1 MEKPFSPK
9 PMADY
14 IIERID
20 SVYCRVWCERGL
32 SQELCDYFT
41 FKVPGAHF
49 MPSYR
54 NKMWDGKIR
63 LYSIHDYKLFAGLV
77 EYVFRFAKDRDY
89 TVEYRDGKDAW
100 AKNQDITDQDVTNF
114 FDKVLKPHSAG
125 KLLTAHNHQI
135 DGVGHA
141 LRKKRCLLISPTA
154 SGKSL
159 IIYALIRFYLDTLP
173 KNRKVLIIVPTTS
186 LVSQMCSDFADYS
199 SEDPNWNAE
208 DHCHMVFAGRDKIAD
223 KRVIVSTW
231 QSIYKMKGNYFK
243 NFGAVVGDECHLFKA
258 ASLKAIMTKLKKCDY
273 RVGLTGTLDGT
284 LTHKL
289 VIEGLFGPAKKV
301 VSTKELMDK
310 DLLAKLSIDCILL
323 QYPDEERAA
332 CKKLTYNEEID
343 FLVGHSGRNKFIRD
357 LAISL
362 KGNTLVLYR
371 LVQKHGKALHKSIE
385 KAAADGRKVFFVY
398 GGTEVTQREEIRRI
412 TELEN
417 DAIIV
422 ASYGT
427 FSTGINIKRLHNIIF
442 ASPSKSRIRILQ
454 SLGRSLRKGER
465 KDVAKLYDVADDL
478 HWKKRKNYTLKHFID
493 RVMLYNAE
501 KFEYR
506 TVKINV
512 PRP

>member
-1 MEKPFSPK
+1 MSDF
-9 PMADY
+9 
-14 IIERID
+14 IIEPID

-41 FKVPGAHF
+41 FKVPGAQF

-63 LYSIHDYKLFAGLV
+63 LYSIYDYKLFSGLI
-77 EYVFRFAKDRDY
+77 EYVFRFAEERSY
-89 TVEYRDGKDAW
+89 TIEFRDGNDAW
-100 AKNQDITDQDVTNF
+100 MKEQPVAEQDVVNF
-114 FDKVLKPHSAG
+114 FEKKLRPHSSG
-125 KLLTAHNHQI
+125 KKLTPRDHQI
-135 DGVGHA
+135 QGVLHA

-159 IIYALIRFYLDTLP
+159 IIYALVRFCLDTLP
-173 KNRKVLIIVPTTS
+173 PNRKVLIIVPTTS
-186 LVSQMCSDFADYS
+186 LVSQMCSDFEDYS
-199 SEDPNWNAE
+199 SKDPDWNSR
-208 DHCHMVFAGRDKIAD
+208 DHCHMVFAGRDKISE

-243 NFGAVVGDECHLFKA
+243 HFGAVFGDECHLFKA
-258 ASLKAIMTKLKKCDY
+258 ASLKSIMTKLKECDY
-273 RVGLTGTLDGT
+273 RVGTTGTLDGT
-284 LTHKL
+284 KTHKL

-301 VSTKELMDK
+301 VSTKELMDQ

-323 QYPDEERAA
+323 KYPEETRAA
-332 CKKLTYNEEID
+332 CKKLAYNEEID
-343 FLVGHSGRNKFIRD
+343 FLVAHAGRNRFIRD
-357 LAISL
+357 LALRL

-371 LVQKHGKALHKSIE
+371 LVEKHGRDLHRSIE
-385 KAAADGRKVFFVY
+385 KAAKNGRKVFFVH

-412 TELEN
+412 TEQEN

-427 FSTGINIKRLHNIIF
+427 FSTGINIKRLHNIVF

-454 SLGRSLRKGER
+454 SLGRSLRKGDR
-465 KDVAKLYDVADDL
+465 KDLATLFDVADDL

-493 RVMLYNAE
+493 RVMLYNGE
-501 KFEYR
+501 EFEYR

-512 PRP
+512 PEP

>member
-1 MEKPFSPK
+1 
-9 PMADY
+9 MADL
-14 IIERID
+14 ILEPID
-20 SVYCRVWCERGL
+20 SVYCRVWCPNRGL

-41 FKVPGAHF
+41 FKVPGAQF

-63 LYSIHDYKLFAGLV
+63 LYSIHDYKLFRGLL
-77 EYVFRFAKDRDY
+77 EYVFRFAEERNY
-89 TVEYRDGKDAW
+89 TIEFRDGKKAW
-100 AKNQDITDQDVTNF
+100 TKDQVVSNLDVTNF
-114 FDKVLKPHSAG
+114 FDKVLKPHSEG
-125 KLLTAHNHQI
+125 KQLTPREHQVE
-135 DGVGHA
+135 GVGHA
-141 LRKKRCLLISPTA
+141 LRKKRCLLVSPTA

-159 IIYALIRFYLDTLP
+159 IIYALVRYHLDTLP

-199 SEDPNWNAE
+199 SEDPNWNSE
-208 DHCHMVFAGRDKIAD
+208 DHCHMVFAGRDKMSE

-231 QSIYKMKGNYFK
+231 QSIYKQPLAYFK
-243 NFGAVVGDECHLFKA
+243 HFGAVFGDECHLFKA
-258 ASLKAIMTKLKKCDY
+258 ASLKSIMTKLKKCDY

-289 VIEGLFGPAKKV
+289 VIEGLFGPVKKV

-323 QYPDEERAA
+323 KYPEATRKL
-332 CKKLTYNEEID
+332 CKKLTYHEEID
-343 FLVGHSGRNKFIRD
+343 FLVSHKWRNRFLRD
-357 LAISL
+357 LAL
-362 KGNTLVLYR
+362 KLTGNTLVLYR
-371 LVQKHGKALHKSIE
+371 LVEKHGKDLHRIIE
-385 KAAADGRKVFFVY
+385 KAAKTGRKVFFVH

-412 TELEN
+412 TETQN

-454 SLGRSLRKGER
+454 SLGRSLRKGDQ
-465 KDVAKLYDVADDL
+465 KDLATLYDVADDL

-493 RVMLYNAE
+493 RIMLYNGE
-501 KFEYR
+501 EFEYR

-512 PRP
+512 PSP

>member
-1 MEKPFSPK
+1 
-9 PMADY
+9 MAD
-14 IIERID
+14 IILEQID
-20 SVYCRVWCERGL
+20 SVYCRVWCERGV

-41 FKVPGAHF
+41 FKVPGAQF

-63 LYSIHDYKLFAGLV
+63 LYSIHDFKLFTGLV
-77 EYVFRFAKDRDY
+77 EYVFRFAEERDY
-89 TVEYRDGKDAW
+89 IVEFRDGKDAW
-100 AKNQDITDQDVTNF
+100 FKDQKVTEQDAINF
-114 FDKVLKPHSAG
+114 FEKVLDPHSEG
-125 KLLTAHNHQI
+125 KRLTPRAHQI
-135 DGVGHA
+135 EGLVHA

-159 IIYALIRFYLDTLP
+159 ILYALVRFYLDTLP
-173 KNRKVLIIVPTTS
+173 EKKKVLIIVPTTS

-199 SEDPNWNAE
+199 SEDPNWKAN
-208 DHCHMVFAGRDKIAD
+208 DHCHMIFSGRSKTSE

-231 QSIYKMKGNYFK
+231 QSIYKMKGDYFK
-243 NFGAVVGDECHLFKA
+243 DFGAVLGDECHLFKA
-258 ASLKAIMTKLKKCDY
+258 QSLKSIMTKLKKCDY
-273 RVGLTGTLDGT
+273 RVGMTGTLDGT
-284 LTHKL
+284 KTHKL

-323 QYPDEERAA
+323 KYPEVERKA
-332 CKKLTYNEEID
+332 CRKLTYNEEID
-343 FLVGHSGRNKFIRD
+343 FLVGYEWRNNFIRD
-357 LAISL
+357 LALSL

-371 LVQKHGKALHKSIE
+371 LVAKHGRELHKSIE
-385 KAAADGRKVFFVY
+385 KAARTGRKVFFVY
-398 GGTEVTQREEIRRI
+398 GGTEVIQREEIRRI
-412 TELEN
+412 TEKEN

-454 SLGRSLRKGER
+454 SLGRSLRKGDR
-465 KDVAKLYDVADDL
+465 KELAKLFDIADDL
-478 HWKKRKNYTLKHFID
+478 HWKKRKNFTLKHFID
-493 RVMLYNAE
+493 RVLLYNAE
-501 KFEYR
+501 EFEYS

-512 PRP
+512 PKP

>member
-1 MEKPFSPK
+1 
-9 PMADY
+9 MAD
-14 IIERID
+14 IILEPID
-20 SVYCRVWCERGL
+20 SVYCRVWCPNRGL

-41 FKVPGAHF
+41 FKVPGAQF

-54 NKMWDGKIR
+54 SKMWDGKIR
-63 LYSIHDYKLFAGLV
+63 LYSVHDYKLFRGLI
-77 EYVFRFAKDRDY
+77 EYVFRFAEERNY
-89 TVEYRDGKDAW
+89 TVECRDGKDAW
-100 AKNQDITDQDVTNF
+100 LKEEPVTNQDVANF
-114 FDKVLKPHSAG
+114 FEKVLKPHSQG
-125 KLLTAHNHQI
+125 KRLTPREHQI
-135 DGVGHA
+135 EGVGHA
-141 LRKKRCLLISPTA
+141 LRKKRCLLVSPTA

-159 IIYALIRFYLDTLP
+159 IIYALVRYYLDTMP
-173 KNRKVLIIVPTTS
+173 SNRKVLIIVPTTS

-199 SEDPNWNAE
+199 SEDPNWNGK
-208 DHCHMVFAGRDKIAD
+208 DHCHMVFAGRDKTSE

-231 QSIYKMKGNYFK
+231 QSIYKLPLSYFK
-243 NFGAVVGDECHLFKA
+243 QFGAVFGDECHLFKA
-258 ASLKAIMTKLKKCDY
+258 TSLKSIMTKLKKCDY

-289 VIEGLFGPAKKV
+289 VIEGLFGVVKKV

-323 QYPDEERAA
+323 KYPEETRKL
-332 CKKLTYNEEID
+332 CKKLTYHEEID
-343 FLVGHSGRNKFIRD
+343 FLVSHKWRNQFIRD
-357 LAISL
+357 LALKL

-371 LVQKHGKALHKSIE
+371 LVEKHGKNLHRMIE
-385 KAAADGRKVFFVY
+385 KEAAVGRKVFFVY

-412 TELEN
+412 TETQN

-454 SLGRSLRKGER
+454 SLGRSLRKGDQ
-465 KDVAKLYDVADDL
+465 KDIATLYDVADDL

-493 RVMLYNAE
+493 RILLYNGE
-501 KFEYR
+501 EFEYR
-506 TVKINV
+506 TVKISV
-512 PRP
+512 PSP